1 MQEIGLVPY
10 PLNLKFSRK
19 KGGAAFMRIFLP
31 EEIGFCFGVE
41 RALKLVRDE
50 LKKGNH
56 IYTLGDLIH
65 NPGVVESL
73 RRKGVIPIS
82 SLSQI
87 SKGTLVIRS
96 HGASPFLIKEERRKG
111 LKILNATCPYVLRVQ
126 RIARYLSMKSYQVII
141 IGLATHPEVEGVM
154 ANVDKRRAYVVKTP
168 EEATEIPFASK
179 IGVVAQTT
187 ESIDNFENIVK
198 NLVEKGREIRVFNTI
213 CKVIRQRQEITRRL
227 AKKVEAMIVV
237 GGHNSS
243 NTHQL
248 VKLCKSLKVK
258 TYFVE
263 SRNGLET
270 QDLKHFKKV
279 GLVGGTS
286 TPRSA
291 VKEIKDFLLSI
302 N

>member
-1 MQEIGLVPY
+1 MH
-10 PLNLKFSRK
+10 
-19 KGGAAFMRIFLP
+19 IFLP
-31 EEIGFCFGVE
+31 EEIGFCFGVR
-41 RALKLVRDE
+41 RALKLVSNE

-65 NPGVVESL
+65 NPGVVENL
-73 RRKGVIPIS
+73 KKRGVIPIS

-87 SKGTLVIRS
+87 SKGTLLIRS
-96 HGASPFLIKEERRKG
+96 HGASPSLIKQERRKG
-111 LKILNATCPYVLRVQ
+111 LKILDATCPYVLRVQ

-141 IGLATHPEVEGVM
+141 IGLAAHPEVKGVM
-154 ANVDKRRAYVVKTP
+154 ANVDKGQAYVVKTP
-168 EEATEIPFASK
+168 KETTEIPFASK
-179 IGVVAQTT
+179 VGVVAQTT

-198 NLVEKGREIRVFNTI
+198 NLLEKGREIRVFNTI
-213 CKVIRQRQEITRRL
+213 CKVIRQRQENTKKL

-243 NTHQL
+243 NTYQL
-248 VKLCKSLKVK
+248 VKLCKFLKVK

-263 SRNGLET
+263 DRDDLEIEE
-270 QDLKHFKKV
+270 LKHLKKV

-286 TPRSA
+286 TPTSA
-291 VKEIKDFLLSI
+291 VKEIKDFLISI

>member
-1 MQEIGLVPY
+1 
-10 PLNLKFSRK
+10 
-19 KGGAAFMRIFLP
+19 MRIFLP
-31 EEIGFCFGVE
+31 EEIGFCFGVK
-41 RALKLVRDE
+41 RALKLVSDE

-73 RRKGVIPIS
+73 RRRGVVPIS

-87 SKGTLVIRS
+87 SKGTLIIRS
-96 HGASPFLIKEERRKG
+96 HGASPSLIKEERRAG
-111 LKILNATCPYVLRVQ
+111 LKILDATCPYVLRVQ
-126 RIARYLSMKSYQVII
+126 RIARYLSMKSYRVII
-141 IGLATHPEVEGVM
+141 IGLAAHPEVEGVM
-154 ANVDKRRAYVVKTP
+154 ANVDKGRAYVVKTP
-168 EEATEIPFASK
+168 EEATGIPFTSK

-198 NLVEKGREIRVFNTI
+198 NLIEKGREIRVFNTI
-213 CKVIRQRQEITRRL
+213 CKVIRQRQENTKRL

-243 NTHQL
+243 NTCQL
-248 VKLCKSLKVK
+248 VKLCEFLKVK

-263 SRNGLET
+263 NRDGLEIEE
-270 QDLKHFKKV
+270 LKHLKKV
-279 GLVGGTS
+279 GLVGGSS
-286 TPRSA
+286 TPTSA

>member
-1 MQEIGLVPY
+1 MHV
-10 PLNLKFSRK
+10 
-19 KGGAAFMRIFLP
+19 FLP
-31 EEIGFCFGVE
+31 EEIGFCFGVK
-41 RALKLVRDE
+41 RALRLVRDE

-73 RRKGVIPIS
+73 RRRGVIPIP
-82 SLSQI
+82 SLSEI
-87 SKGTLVIRS
+87 GKGTLIIRS
-96 HGASPFLIKEERRKG
+96 HGASPPLIEEGRRKG
-111 LKILNATCPYVLRVQ
+111 LKILDATCPYVLRVQ

-141 IGLATHPEVEGVM
+141 IGLATHPEVKGVM
-154 ANVDKRRAYVVKTP
+154 ENVDKKRAYVVKTP
-168 EEATEIPFASK
+168 QEVTRIPFASK

-187 ESIDNFENIVK
+187 ESVDNFQKVVK

-213 CKVIRQRQEITRRL
+213 CKVIRQRQENTKRL

-237 GGHNSS
+237 GGHGSS
-243 NTHQL
+243 NTYQL
-248 VKLCKSLKVK
+248 AKLCESLEVK

-263 SRNGLET
+263 SREGLET
-270 QDLKHFKKV
+270 RELKHLKKV

-286 TPRSA
+286 TPMRA
-291 VKEIKDFLLSI
+291 LKEIKDFLLSM